1 MCYSG
6 ADNPHLMQKRGLKE
20 QDIELAQHT
29 HQYDGN
35 TELQGDNDE
44 VRRLKIYLM
53 HLLVIIDCILLDAD
67 SGAGRQ
73 AAGCDGRPH
82 GSVLRHGRRVGP
94 GAGD

>member
-1 MCYSG
+1 MCFSG
-6 ADNPHLMQKRGLKE
+6 ADNPHLMQKTGLKE

-53 HLLVIIDCILLDAD
+53 HLLVIINCM
-67 SGAGRQ
+67 
-73 AAGCDGRPH
+73 
-82 GSVLRHGRRVGP
+82 
-94 GAGD
+94 